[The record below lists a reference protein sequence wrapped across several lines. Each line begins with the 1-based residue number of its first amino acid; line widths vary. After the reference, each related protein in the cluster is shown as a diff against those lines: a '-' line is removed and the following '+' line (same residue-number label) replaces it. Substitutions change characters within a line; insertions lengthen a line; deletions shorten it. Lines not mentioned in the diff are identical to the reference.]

1 MRTAT
6 RCSGAA
12 VALALAATL
21 AGVAGLAGCGGSDDA
36 GRQPAVVTLGTAA
49 PARYGETMLVTL
61 AGSRLDQ
68 PLTLASD
75 GCRDFV
81 RGTSAPTASTATT
94 AYYTCTV
101 SGRTGDRNITV
112 VSEGVTIAEV
122 KYTVP
127 VPEVTMVVSNGSGA
141 AGGTLVITLAPDVAP
156 RTVDNFL
163 AYVKAGFYS
172 GVAFHRHARNSDL
185 SSFAL
190 QAGAYA
196 APVSSAAA
204 FPAAKPARP
213 PIALERGLS
222 HRRYVVGMART
233 NVPDSATS
241 QFFVNTADNL
251 FLDGNGTAADPGYAA
266 FGTVTSG
273 MAVVDAMVAATCNP
287 SPINFNPPP
296 PAAPSTDCVPE
307 PNLVIE
313 AALQTR

>member
-1 MRTAT
+1 LTA
-6 RCSGAA
+6 G
-12 VALALAATL
+12 L
-21 AGVAGLAGCGGSDDA
+21 AGLASLAGCGGGDA
-36 GRQPAVVTLGTAA
+36 GRQPAVVTLGTAT

-101 SGRTGDRNITV
+101 SGRTGERNVAV

-122 KYTVP
+122 RFTVP
-127 VPEVTMVVSNGSGA
+127 VPEVTMVVTNGSGA
-141 AGGTLVITLAPDVAP
+141 AGGTLVITLAPDLAP

-163 AYVKAGFYS
+163 AYVKAGFYG
-172 GVAFHRHARNSDL
+172 GVAFHRHARFANL
-185 SSFAL
+185 GSFAL

-196 APVSSAAA
+196 APVASATA
-204 FPAAKPARP
+204 FPEAKPTRP

-233 NVPDSATS
+233 NAPDSATS
-241 QFFVNTADNL
+241 QFFINTADNL
-251 FLDGNGTAADPGYAA
+251 ALDGNGTAADPGYAA
-266 FGTVTSG
+266 FGTVTAG
-273 MAVVDAMVAATCNP
+273 MAVVDAMAAATCNL
-287 SPINFNPPP
+287 SPINFNAPP
-296 PAAPSTDCVPE
+296 PAAPSADCVPE
-307 PNLVIE
+307 PNLVID